1 MTKQERMKAM
11 IFNKS
16 IYKMKW
22 TKTSL
27 FLGCLLMMPLLS
39 IAQERPGWIYNKP
52 TPSNSTYMYIME
64 SASGKTELD
73 ARNQAIA
80 RVFQSNI
87 LRFGQK
93 VTTSEINAAVQQG
106 RSFEDIA
113 ILHQIPINKVCEY
126 VEDQGGTYRVY
137 LLCQVAR
144 MADGKAPLFD
154 DFGGCYSLKKYNNA
168 GALVASMFIPGLG
181 QMIKRRGGEGA
192 LFLCSELALVGGGV
206 TSYYL
211 AKKSLNIIKAGNATY
226 GVYTTESA
234 HYNTYRIM
242 NYTFYGAALV
252 LHAVNMYRAYVVQ
265 PKYKQTMFSLTPTV
279 LPMDN
284 TNMAIGMSVD
294 LKF

>member
-1 MTKQERMKAM
+1 MKRGK
-11 IFNKS
+11 INLLWGF
-16 IYKMKW
+16 
-22 TKTSL
+22 
-27 FLGCLLMMPLLS
+27 LLMTPLLS
-39 IAQERPGWIYNKP
+39 VAQERPGWIYNKP
-52 TPSNSTYMYIME
+52 TPSNNTYMYIVE
-64 SASGKTELD
+64 SASGKTELE

-93 VTTSEINAAVQQG
+93 VSTSEINAAVQQG

-126 VEDQGGTYRVY
+126 VDLQYGEYRVY

-144 MADGKAPLFD
+144 MADGKVPLFD
-154 DFGGCYSLKKYNNA
+154 DFGGCYSRKKYNNA

-192 LFLCSELALVGGGV
+192 LFLLSELALVGGGV
-206 TSYYL
+206 SSYYL
-211 AKKSLNIIKAGNATY
+211 AKNSLNVIKAGTTY
-226 GVYTTESA
+226 DVYKIETS

-252 LHAVNMYRAYVVQ
+252 LHAINMYRAYVVR
-265 PKYKQTMFSLTPTV
+265 PKYKQTMFSLSPTV
-279 LPMDN
+279 LPADN
-284 TNMAIGMSVD
+284 TNMAMGVSFD
-294 LKF
+294 LRF